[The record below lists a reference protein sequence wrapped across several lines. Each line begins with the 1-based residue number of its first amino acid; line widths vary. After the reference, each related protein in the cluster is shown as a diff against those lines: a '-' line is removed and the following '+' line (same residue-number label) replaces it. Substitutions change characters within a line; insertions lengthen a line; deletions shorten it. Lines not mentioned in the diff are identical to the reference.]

1 MENGQVFM
9 TSFGERWVLLV
20 KSGFFL
26 VEKDGFFIKK
36 DGFILRGKRFQFL
49 RNMKSLRGSKY
60 YLYGE
65 SYR

>member
-1 MENGQVFM
+1 M
-9 TSFGERWVLLV
+9 LLV
-20 KSGFFL
+20 KSGSFL

-49 RNMKSLRGSKY
+49 KNMNSLWGSKY

>member
-1 MENGQVFM
+1 M
-9 TSFGERWVLLV
+9 LLV